1 MGSLKLLIRISY
13 RGSHREVLLE
23 NSCTFDNT
31 KIILLSGTI
40 GMDLKELYMVPLR
53 RPQAQ
58 NGLAEFSKTLDQNHL
73 QGQSAQDVP

>member
-1 MGSLKLLIRISY
+1 M
-13 RGSHREVLLE
+13 LLE
-23 NSCTFDNT
+23 NCCTLDNT
-31 KIILLSGTI
+31 QIILLSGTI
-40 GMDLKELYMVPLR
+40 GVDLKELYMVPIR

>member
-1 MGSLKLLIRISY
+1 
-13 RGSHREVLLE
+13 
-23 NSCTFDNT
+23 
-31 KIILLSGTI
+31 
-40 GMDLKELYMVPLR
+40 MDLKELYMVPLR

>member
-1 MGSLKLLIRISY
+1 MGSLKLLTRINY
-13 RGSHREVLLE
+13 RGCHREVLLE

-31 KIILLSGTI
+31 NILLSGTI

-53 RPQAQ
+53 SPQAQ

-73 QGQSAQDVP
+73 QGQSARDVP